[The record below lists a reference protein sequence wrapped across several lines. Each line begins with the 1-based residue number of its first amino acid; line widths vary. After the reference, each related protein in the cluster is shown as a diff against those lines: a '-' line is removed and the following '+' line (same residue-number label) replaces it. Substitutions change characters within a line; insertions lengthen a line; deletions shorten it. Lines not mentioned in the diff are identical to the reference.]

1 MTRFLDTEDTL
12 NPSNDFVRRRVR
24 GFIKIDDT
32 VPDILLKR
40 TLEGRVTGADWSVV
54 TGTDV
59 EAVVVL
65 EEDGPLRSVD
75 GGSETLWLDHVVS
88 GVGGIVLRLALLLL
102 LRV

>member
-1 MTRFLDTEDTL
+1 
-12 NPSNDFVRRRVR
+12 
-24 GFIKIDDT
+24 
-32 VPDILLKR
+32 
-40 TLEGRVTGADWSVV
+40 VTGADWSVV

-75 GGSETLWLDHVVS
+75 GWSETLWLDHVVS
-88 GVGGIVLRLALLLL
+88 GVGGIVLRFVLLLL